1 MKNIEIYDQFSDVFD
16 TDGTTLLHAS
26 SGYTTVQGTV
36 ATQEEANIIV
46 ASLYESA
53 KGLGEYTDKIIKL
66 DEGYAELKIT
76 FADGRKL
83 NRVIYTIER

>member
-1 MKNIEIYDQFSDVFD
+1 MKYVEIYDQFSDVFD
-16 TDGTTLLHAS
+16 TDGTTLLHSS
-26 SGYTTVQGTV
+26 SGFTTVQSTV

-46 ASLYESA
+46 SSLYESA
-53 KGLGEYTDKIIKL
+53 KELGTYTDRIIKL